1 MCLPLMSLLCVFAEV
16 DNRAAPSITTNPS
29 NMTVELHDN
38 VALSCTAT
46 GNPTPSIRW
55 YKDDKQIEGPQAI
68 GNVFVIPEITPNERG
83 FYQCKASSSFGRAAR
98 SKVAVILIQGT
109 VVTLSVYRS
118 VFDGWM

>member
-1 MCLPLMSLLCVFAEV
+1 MCLALTSLLCVFAEV
-16 DNRAAPSITTNPS
+16 DNRTAPSITTNPS
-29 NMTVELHDN
+29 NMIVELRGA

-55 YKDDKQIEGPQAI
+55 YKDGKPIEGPQAI
-68 GNVFVIPEITPNERG
+68 GNVFVIPEMTPNERG
-83 FYQCKASSSFGRAAR
+83 FYHCEASSSFGMAAR
-98 SKVAVILIQGT
+98 SKAAVILIQGT